1 MNAANMKLASKVAL
15 VTGGSRGIGKSIS
28 ERLAADGAV
37 VVINY
42 ASNAEAAAQTVAGI
56 EAKGGKAIAV
66 QADVGSM
73 DGIRYLYRRSD
84 QLLTERNGSNRIDIL
99 VNNAGIAPPETIE
112 SMDEATYDH
121 IMAVNLKAPYFL
133 VQKILSRMPDGG
145 RIINISSLAARAAV
159 AANTLKNPV
168 YSMSKHGLAGM
179 TRNLAVA
186 LGARNI
192 TVNSV
197 EPGFV
202 MTELL
207 ANTAE
212 IPQQLVDLANSMTAL
227 NRFGTPEEIADVV
240 AFLASHDA
248 RWITGQNLAADGGL
262 QL

>member
-1 MNAANMKLASKVAL
+1 MNAANARLAGKVAL

-28 ERLAADGAV
+28 EGLAANGAM

-42 ASNAEAAAQTVAGI
+42 ASNAEAAALAVAGI
-56 EAKGGKAIAV
+56 EAAGGKAIAI
-66 QADVGSM
+66 QADIGTLE
-73 DGIRYLYRRSD
+73 GILSLYQRCD
-84 QLLTERNGSNRIDIL
+84 QLLPASNGTTRIDIL
-99 VNNAGIAPPETIE
+99 VNNAGIAPPETLE
-112 SMDEATYDH
+112 SMDEASYDR
-121 IMAVNLKAPYFL
+121 IMGVNLKAPYFL
-133 VQKILSRMPDGG
+133 SQQVLSRMPDGG
-145 RIINISSLAARAAV
+145 RIISISSLAARAAV

-186 LGARNI
+186 LGSRNI

-240 AFLASHDA
+240 TFLASHDA

>member
-1 MNAANMKLASKVAL
+1 MVTTQARLAGKVAL
-15 VTGGSRGIGKSIS
+15 VTGGSRGIGKAIS
-28 ERLAADGAV
+28 AKLAAEGAF
-37 VVINY
+37 VVINF
-42 ASNAEAAAQTVAGI
+42 ASNQDAADKAVAEIAARGGSAAACR
-56 EAKGGKAIAV
+56 
-66 QADVGSM
+66 ADIGSL
-73 DGIRYLYRRSD
+73 DGIRDLYQQTD
-84 QLLTERNGSNRIDIL
+84 ALLQAKCGATTIDIL
-99 VNNAGIAPPETIE
+99 VNNAGVAPPETVD
-112 SMDEATYDH
+112 SMDEATYDR
-121 IMAVNLKAPYFL
+121 IMGVNLKAPYFL
-133 VQKILSRMPDGG
+133 SQQVLSRMPDGG

-207 ANTAE
+207 AHTAE
-212 IPQQLVDLANSMTAL
+212 IPQALIDLAKSMTAL
-227 NRFGTPEEIADVV
+227 GRFGTPEDVADVV
-240 AFLASHDA
+240 AFLASHEA
-248 RWITGQNLAADGGL
+248 RWISGQNIATDGGL